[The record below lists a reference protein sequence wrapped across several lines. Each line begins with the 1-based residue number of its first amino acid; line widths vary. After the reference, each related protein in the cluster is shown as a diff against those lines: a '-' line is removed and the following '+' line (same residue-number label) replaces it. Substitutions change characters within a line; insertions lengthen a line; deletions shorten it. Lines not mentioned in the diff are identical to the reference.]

1 MSYRVPVR
9 VALFGGLLLGGI
21 ISTVFM
27 IIAQGPVN
35 PIP

>member
-1 MSYRVPVR
+1 MSYRGPIR

-27 IIAQGPVN
+27 IIAQGPSN
-35 PIP
+35 PMP